1 MFFGALGEAGM
12 QTRGERQVCEILRF
26 AAISEKRPPM
36 KILLVEDH
44 PGLAKISCDL
54 PRDLFCHEVEHATR
68 GARVFKA
75 AIQNPPD
82 FVLLDLNLPDMHGYR
97 LAEKLRAQP
106 CLDRTLIVALTGHG
120 ITGNPTLSK
129 AVGIDAHYRKPMDF
143 SELTKIREN
152 ALTTVAAHAGRDAH
166 ISGN

>member
-1 MFFGALGEAGM
+1 ML
-12 QTRGERQVCEILRF
+12 
-26 AAISEKRPPM
+26 
-36 KILLVEDH
+36 
-44 PGLAKISCDL
+44 
-54 PRDLFCHEVEHATR
+54 RDLFCHEVEHATR

-97 LAEKLRAQP
+97 LAEKLRAQS

-120 ITGNPTLSK
+120 ITCNPPLSK
-129 AVGIDAHYRKPMDF
+129 AVGIDAH
-143 SELTKIREN
+143 
-152 ALTTVAAHAGRDAH
+152 